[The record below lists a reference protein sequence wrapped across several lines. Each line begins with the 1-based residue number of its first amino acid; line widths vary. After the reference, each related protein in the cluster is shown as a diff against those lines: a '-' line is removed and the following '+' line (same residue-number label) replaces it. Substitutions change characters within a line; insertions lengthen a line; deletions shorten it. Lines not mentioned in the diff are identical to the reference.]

1 MQKKKHI
8 HRTRIVATLFCMQL
22 LLSVFDPGIA
32 AIGMP
37 GTGEV
42 TTGPVLLEGDLSP
55 QQLATK
61 ELTAAEVPEFLD
73 LQEAKDKGHVQ
84 RLWAQEPELNTV
96 MFQNRDGTKTMYY
109 LGYPVKYVD
118 TDGVVRDKSSLL
130 TSETERTGYQY
141 VNKANDIK
149 TWYPTSIQSEKGV
162 KLEHDDI
169 AVELSPIG
177 AVQKRYL
184 LSDGRELTRSEYLDY
199 RMAVDR
205 QAVQSS
211 NAEMTAGE
219 SPVVL
224 ERVQA
229 ASEASAQKIQV
240 ANVRNQPQDTVNYA
254 NVFGEKTALRYQ
266 STFEGFKEDIVLFE
280 NTGVNRFSF
289 RLKTG
294 GLSLI
299 QDSRGDYYLA
309 DPITGEYRAAI
320 GELEI
325 RDSGNFPDADSQYVH
340 RYEAE
345 TVTDGEE
352 YILTIVVDETYLN
365 AEERVYPVTID
376 PTITLTN
383 GDIEDATLYSD
394 DPKYASGAATGLF
407 VGNDTAG
414 GFGKQRFV
422 IKARGLVDAV
432 GYYASAVCEAKLH
445 LYNYSNAS
453 STSLVNAYIFQQ
465 VWSEGTVCYS
475 WVDWNKY
482 TSLQDTVA
490 VTNTPGYHSWS
501 ITDAVR
507 YWLNESLG
515 GPANDNQGLLFMATD
530 EAIANKEHKFYS
542 SNYSNASVRPYIEIS
557 FSVSG
562 NVVEGWLDEVN
573 NGVVRGW
580 AWNKSMPNTP
590 IEVHFYLYDTDGN
603 YVIGVPGIMANQYR
617 VDLVNAGKGNGYH
630 GFVYDFTTLDIPNG
644 TYMVRMYGISN
655 GSDANPQLSGSPKI
669 TSFRRS
675 DVSIAESS
683 LSLEVGQSYL
693 LTKSGGSVSWTS
705 SDSNV
710 AKVDYYGKVT
720 ATGTGTA
727 IITAR
732 LSSDSTKT
740 DSCLITVS
748 ALLIYET
755 RDTPTKYF
763 PDESNV
769 ETLRDDLFY
778 NDMSTA
784 NFEDWYEKGNGLI
797 PPEALLYSGDRKQ
810 AFLDMATGLFAN
822 DTFDPIITDMFEH
835 FMGEKTNH
843 FGDSINGYATYSNSA
858 LTAQVKNHVSS
869 KEYVNHLTAILKDLL
884 RTKSYHVMELKY
896 YPEDRFNEDV
906 RKKQPVVK
914 ALKDAKVPQPVF
926 CEDADRTA
934 GFTICLNGLQ
944 GNKVE
949 VTQYTIESVANT
961 YSCTIRVTYYDHFGL
976 DKRDMQLDSYD
987 FPFIEP
993 GRLAGFQQ
1001 WFILQHWT
1009 GLNAEVQPKP
1019 FITTISFETTI
1030 SGRLS

>member
-1 MQKKKHI
+1 MGKDDNRQETFAGKNKKYWRVFKMQKKKHI

-590 IEVHFYLYDTDGN
+590 IEVHFYLYDPDGN

-617 VDLVNAGKGNGYH
+617 ADLVNAGKGNGYH
-630 GFVYDFTTLDIPNG
+630 GFVYDFSSLAIPEG
-644 TYMVRMYGISN
+644 RYIVRVFGISE
-655 GSDANPQLSGSPKI
+655 GDEVNPQLSGSPVVIYYTLPSLTISPSEMSANIGENCKI
-669 TSFRRS
+669 S
-675 DVSIAESS
+675 V
-683 LSLEVGQSYL
+683 LSGN
-693 LTKSGGSVSWTS
+693 TGVSWTS
-705 SDSNV
+705 SNSSVASVDANGNVVCKRVGTAMITATNAYGGQDTCEITVNRRGYQDDGGEAGILMTFTSVSNGIVQVLPYRVHYTTRVYLDQWISDSNRRV
-710 AKVDYYGKVT
+710 SEVTVFAYISRNHFIPEYATPELAVGVTKLDGTTLSLVDGGPVWIEPDWMITNRACYPNRMVGSQ
-720 ATGTGTA
+720 AT
-727 IITAR
+727 
-732 LSSDSTKT
+732 LSS
-740 DSCLITVS
+740 LITVVQ
-748 ALLIYET
+748 
-755 RDTPTKYF
+755 RDAIMPY
-763 PDESNV
+763 
-769 ETLRDDLFY
+769 
-778 NDMSTA
+778 A
-784 NFEDWYEKGNGLI
+784 
-797 PPEALLYSGDRKQ
+797 
-810 AFLDMATGLFAN
+810 
-822 DTFDPIITDMFEH
+822 EH
-835 FMGEKTNH
+835 
-843 FGDSINGYATYSNSA
+843 
-858 LTAQVKNHVSS
+858 
-869 KEYVNHLTAILKDLL
+869 
-884 RTKSYHVMELKY
+884 
-896 YPEDRFNEDV
+896 
-906 RKKQPVVK
+906 
-914 ALKDAKVPQPVF
+914 
-926 CEDADRTA
+926 
-934 GFTICLNGLQ
+934 
-944 GNKVE
+944 
-949 VTQYTIESVANT
+949 ESV
-961 YSCTIRVTYYDHFGL
+961 
-976 DKRDMQLDSYD
+976 
-987 FPFIEP
+987 
-993 GRLAGFQQ
+993 
-1001 WFILQHWT
+1001 IL
-1009 GLNAEVQPKP
+1009 
-1019 FITTISFETTI
+1019 F
-1030 SGRLS
+1030 